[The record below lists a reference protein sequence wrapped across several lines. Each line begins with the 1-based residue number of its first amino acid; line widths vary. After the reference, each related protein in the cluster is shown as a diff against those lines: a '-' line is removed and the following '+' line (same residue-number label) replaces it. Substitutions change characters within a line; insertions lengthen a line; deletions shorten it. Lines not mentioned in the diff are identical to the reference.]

1 MTLKGFC
8 WDESF
13 CEPWS
18 ERILW
23 MSLHT
28 ECKHVTSGPWK
39 CGKYFLGWS
48 RLLDRVNRILPT
60 YMGASS
66 QPSEQELC
74 QSEPSKILVKHICAF
89 RKRASS
95 SRLYWCY
102 PGRERWTVCGGTQ
115 RHPESDQTL
124 FRNFLNKKQSSPP
137 PRRFGKLVAASTS
150 YFSTSLIVYSWLQF
164 SGLSCIGTP
173 SGSPGSVSVSSFVSV
188 TSSSSKEGSSWS
200 Y

>member
-1 MTLKGFC
+1 MILKGFFAGMNPLVNPEVKGYC
-8 WDESF
+8 ECLFTQSASMSLLGLGNVESISWDEA
-13 CEPWS
+13 
-18 ERILW
+18 
-23 MSLHT
+23 
-28 ECKHVTSGPWK
+28 G
-39 CGKYFLGWS
+39 FLIVWIVS
-48 RLLDRVNRILPT
+48 CPT

-124 FRNFLNKKQSSPP
+124 FRNFLNKNSHPHPLVDLGNWWQPRLHISPP
-137 PRRFGKLVAASTS
+137 P
-150 YFSTSLIVYSWLQF
+150 
-164 SGLSCIGTP
+164 
-173 SGSPGSVSVSSFVSV
+173 
-188 TSSSSKEGSSWS
+188 
-200 Y
+200 